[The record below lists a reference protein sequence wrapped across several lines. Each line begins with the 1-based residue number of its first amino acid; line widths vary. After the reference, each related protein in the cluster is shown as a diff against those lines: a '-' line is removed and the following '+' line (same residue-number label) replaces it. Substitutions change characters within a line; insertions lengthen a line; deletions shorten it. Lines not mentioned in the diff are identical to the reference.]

1 MSQATTTADR
11 SGGLSAVLSWV
22 LGRSVL
28 DRLPDAAAWIVGI
41 LLLAPR
47 IYLAIP
53 FFNAGQARITNWGS
67 QSFLFQYEHPLPLL
81 DPMQAAYLTTTFE
94 LLLPVLLVLGLFG
107 RLAALGLAC
116 MAATIYFVIG
126 GAYAIP
132 SEQVPW
138 MAVGLLLFVT
148 GPGRVSL
155 DYLIRRTLLRD

>member
-1 MSQATTTADR
+1 MSHATTTADR
-11 SGGLSAVLSWV
+11 SGGLSALLSWV
-22 LGRSVL
+22 LGRSFL
-28 DRLPDAAAWIVGI
+28 DRLSEAAAWIVGL

-53 FFNAGQARITNWGS
+53 FFNAGQARVNNWGS
-67 QSFLFQYEHPLPLL
+67 QSFLFEYEHPLPLL
-81 DPMQAAYLTTTFE
+81 EPMQAAYLTTTFE
-94 LLLPVLLVLGLFG
+94 LTLPVLLVLGLVG